1 MVLTSALWAATSF
14 LISVRRRAVMSFCS
28 FFRSARAALI
38 DLTAALSA
46 ATAALL
52 PDFSSERRSAS
63 TLRSMSRI
71 LSDLFSDRCRASR
84 SFRISILR
92 PVASFSSTS
101 IVFFKAAT
109 VALEEEEV
117 ETDDEELEPTVGVAV
132 LVPDAEPVEEANAFP
147 DKRIPTRTAAI
158 PAFPMAIETDFPV
171 SLCMGLSPFL

>member
-1 MVLTSALWAATSF
+1 
-14 LISVRRRAVMSFCS
+14 
-28 FFRSARAALI
+28 
-38 DLTAALSA
+38 
-46 ATAALL
+46 
-52 PDFSSERRSAS
+52 
-63 TLRSMSRI
+63 MSRI